1 MAGSKKKKKRKNSNN
16 NTKRWKTLRHNGI
29 IFPPE
34 YESKGFSITIRGK
47 KIKPDLL
54 QEEMAYQWA
63 KKKDTPYVQ
72 DAVFQSNF
80 TKDLAKVLGP
90 EYKGLEYKDVDFA
103 EAYRIV
109 DMEKDRKD
117 AMTKEE
123 RKEAAAKR
131 KEIREKLKAKYGKA
145 VLDGKEV
152 DVGNYMAEPPGI
164 FIGRGAHPLRGR
176 WKPRITKGDVIL
188 NMSKDA
194 PRPEGRWKDIV
205 ENRGATWLA
214 SWTDYL
220 RLRVHAVDAHGLG
233 ATWLASWTDY
243 LTQKT
248 KYVWL
253 ADTSE
258 IKQSTDKAKYLKA
271 ETLSSGIGQVL
282 DRMAKDMASRDSKER
297 TISTVCYMIY
307 RTAMRVGDEKDPD
320 EADTVGATTLRK
332 EHVTISDDAIKFDF
346 LGKDSVPWQETIK
359 CDNPHDERL
368 RANLKKIISGKK
380 SKDEIFDG
388 IRSSHVNAY
397 YSGIVKGLS
406 AKVFR
411 TYSATKVVKE
421 YLAKHVD
428 VKDATLHQK
437 IYRAKRANL
446 EAAIMCNHKRTIP
459 KNFDESLKKKRA
471 KLKEVESKE
480 PWEKIEAKLKEAKGQ
495 KPWEKIEAKLKEAKN
510 SKAKTPIQKKRRR
523 GRIKRLREQ
532 RDRQESRHKDRIER
546 LTLQKDRQESR
557 HKDRIERLTLQ
568 IKLAQKTKDYNLGTS
583 LRNYIDPRVVKAWT
597 DETKTEWGK
606 LYTAALQR
614 KFLWVHDA
622 NPNWSKISETYG
634 RNDSFT
640 DSTAESGAA
649 PQA

>member
-1 MAGSKKKKKRKNSNN
+1 MAGSRKKKEKTSSNN
-16 NTKRWKTLRHNGI
+16 KKRWKTLRHNGI

-34 YESKGFSITIRGK
+34 YESRKFSITIRGK

-131 KEIREKLKAKYGKA
+131 KEIREELKAKYGKA
-145 VLDGKEV
+145 VLDDKEV

-220 RLRVHAVDAHGLG
+220 
-233 ATWLASWTDY
+233 
-243 LTQKT
+243 TQKT

-258 IKQSTDKAKYLKA
+258 IKQSMDRAKYLKA
-271 ETLSSGIGQVL
+271 EKLSSGIDRIL
-282 DRMAKDMASRDSKER
+282 DSVARDMASRDPKKR
-297 TISTVCYMIY
+297 KISTVCYLIY

-332 EHVTISDDAIKFDF
+332 EHVAILDDAIKFDF
-346 LGKDSVPWQETIK
+346 LGKDSVRWEEAIE

-368 RANLKKIISGKK
+368 RANLKEIISGKK

-411 TYSATKVVKE
+411 TYSATKVVKK
-421 YLAKHVD
+421 YLAEHAD
-428 VKDATLHQK
+428 VKDASQHKKLD
-437 IYRAKRANL
+437 YAKRANL
-446 EAAIMCNHKRTIP
+446 EAAKTCNHKRTIP
-459 KNFDESLKKKRA
+459 KNFEESLKKNRA
-471 KLKEVESKE
+471 KLKEVESK
-480 PWEKIEAKLKEAKGQ
+480 
-495 KPWEKIEAKLKEAKN
+495 KPWEKAQANLKKARDAKP
-510 SKAKTPIQKKRRR
+510 KTAIQKKNKRKRIRRL
-523 GRIKRLREQ
+523 KEQ
-532 RDRQESRHKDRIER
+532 IER
-546 LTLQKDRQESR
+546 QKARHSDRLEKMR
-557 HKDRIERLTLQ
+557 LQ
-568 IKLAQKTKDYNLGTS
+568 IDLKEETRDYNLGTS

>member
-1 MAGSKKKKKRKNSNN
+1 MPPDARYIDIHIGARQSDSGFTMAGSKKRKRKTTTKNKKRW
-16 NTKRWKTLRHNGI
+16 RTLRHNGI

-34 YESKGFSITIRGK
+34 YESRGFLIRIRGK
-47 KIKPDLL
+47 EIKPNLL

-63 KKKDTPYVQ
+63 KKKDTPYAQ

-80 TKDLAKVLGP
+80 TRDLAAALGP
-90 EYKGLEYKDVDFA
+90 EYKGLEYKDVDFG
-103 EAYRIV
+103 EVYRIV

-123 RKEAAAKR
+123 RKAAAAKR
-131 KEIREKLKAKYGKA
+131 KEIREKLKAEYGKA

-164 FIGRGAHPLRGR
+164 FIGRGDHPLRGK

-188 NMSKDA
+188 NMSKDV
-194 PRPEGRWKDIV
+194 PRPEGQWKSII
-205 ENRGATWLA
+205 ENR
-214 SWTDYL
+214 
-220 RLRVHAVDAHGLG
+220 G

-258 IKQSTDKAKYLKA
+258 IKQSMDKAKYLKA
-271 ETLSSGIGQVL
+271 ETLSSGIDRIL
-282 DRMAKDMASRDSKER
+282 DSMAKDMANRDPKKR
-297 TISTVCYMIY
+297 KISTVCYMIY

-332 EHVTISDDAIKFDF
+332 EHVMISDDAIKFDF
-346 LGKDSVPWQETIK
+346 LGKDSVRWEETIK
-359 CDNPHDERL
+359 CDNPRDERL

-380 SKDEIFDG
+380 PEDDIFDG
-388 IRSSHVNAY
+388 IRSRHVNAY

-411 TYSATKVVKE
+411 TYSATKVVKK

-428 VKDATLHQK
+428 DAKDATPHQK
-437 IYRAKRANL
+437 IYHAKRANL
-446 EAAIMCNHKRTIP
+446 DAAIMCNHKRTIP

-480 PWEKIEAKLKEAKGQ
+480 PWEKIEAKLKEAKGK

-523 GRIKRLREQ
+523 ERIKRLREQ
-532 RDRQESRHKDRIER
+532 RDRQQSRHMERIER
-546 LTLQKDRQESR
+546 MKLQRDRQQSR
-557 HKDRIERLTLQ
+557 HMERIERMTLQ
-568 IKLAQKTKDYNLGTS
+568 IKLAQRTRDYNLGTS
-583 LRNYIDPRVVKAWT
+583 LRNYVDPRVVKAWT
-597 DETKTEWGK
+597 DETKTEWKK
-606 LYTAALQR
+606 LYTAALQK
-614 KFLWVHDA
+614 KFLWVHDERLD
-622 NPNWSKISETYG
+622 WSEISETYG
-634 RNDSFT
+634 RNDEFVDGVEET
-640 DSTAESGAA
+640 STA

>member
-1 MAGSKKKKKRKNSNN
+1 MAGSRKKKEKTSSNN
-16 NTKRWKTLRHNGI
+16 KKRWKTLRHNGI

-54 QEEMAYQWA
+54 QEEMVYQWA
-63 KKKDTPYVQ
+63 KKKEMVYQWAEKKGTLCVDEPK
-72 DAVFQSNF
+72 FQSNF
-80 TKDLAKVLGP
+80 TKDLAKALGP
-90 EYKGLEYKDVDFA
+90 EYKGLKYKDVGFA

-131 KEIREKLKAKYGKA
+131 KEIREELKTKYGKA

-164 FIGRGAHPLRGR
+164 FIGRGKHPLRGR

-214 SWTDYL
+214 SWTD
-220 RLRVHAVDAHGLG
+220 H
-233 ATWLASWTDY
+233 

-258 IKQSTDKAKYLKA
+258 IKQSMDRAKYLKA
-271 ETLSSGIGQVL
+271 EELSSSIDRIL
-282 DRMAKDMASRDSKER
+282 DSMAKDMTADDSKKR
-297 TISTVCYMIY
+297 KISTVCYMIY

-332 EHVTISDDAIKFDF
+332 EHVTILDNAIKFDF
-346 LGKDSVPWQETIK
+346 LGKDSVEWKETIK
-359 CDNPHDERL
+359 CDNPRDERL
-368 RANLKKIISGKK
+368 RANLKEIIISEKK
-380 SKDEIFDG
+380 PEIFGG

-411 TYSATKVVKE
+411 TYSATKVVKK
-421 YLAKHVD
+421 YLAEHAD
-428 VKDATLHQK
+428 VKDATPHQK
-437 IYRAKRANL
+437 IYYAKRANL
-446 EAAIMCNHKRTIP
+446 EAAKTCNHKRAMP
-459 KNFDESLKKKRA
+459 KNFDESLKKNRA
-471 KLKEVESKE
+471 KLKEVESK
-480 PWEKIEAKLKEAKGQ
+480 
-495 KPWEKIEAKLKEAKN
+495 KPWEKAQANLKKARDAKPKTELQKKNKRKRIRRLKEQIERQ
-510 SKAKTPIQKKRRR
+510 KA
-523 GRIKRLREQ
+523 
-532 RDRQESRHKDRIER
+532 RHSDRIEK
-546 LTLQKDRQESR
+546 LG
-557 HKDRIERLTLQ
+557 LQ
-568 IKLAQKTKDYNLGTS
+568 IDLKEKTRDYNLGTS

-597 DETKTEWGK
+597 NETQTEWEK

-614 KFLWVHDA
+614 KFLWVHDEKLD
-622 NPNWSKISETYG
+622 WSEISETYG
-634 RNDSFT
+634 RNDSFAAGA
-640 DSTAESGAA
+640 AESGAA

>member
-1 MAGSKKKKKRKNSNN
+1 MPPDARYIDIHIGARQSDSGFAMAGSRKKKEKTSSNN
-16 NTKRWKTLRHNGI
+16 KKRWKTLRHNGI

-34 YESKGFSITIRGK
+34 YESRKFSITIRGK

-72 DAVFQSNF
+72 DDVFQSNF
-80 TKDLAKVLGP
+80 TKDLAAALGP

-103 EAYRIV
+103 EVYRIV

-123 RKEAAAKR
+123 RKAAAAKR
-131 KEIREKLKAKYGKA
+131 KEIREQLKAEYGKA
-145 VLDGKEV
+145 ILDGKEV

-164 FIGRGAHPLRGR
+164 FIGRGEHPLRGK

-194 PRPEGRWKDIV
+194 PRPEGRWKDIT

-220 RLRVHAVDAHGLG
+220 
-233 ATWLASWTDY
+233 T
-243 LTQKT
+243 KKE

-258 IKQSTDKAKYLKA
+258 IKQSMDKAKYLKA
-271 ETLSSGIGQVL
+271 ETLSSGIGKIL
-282 DRMAKDMASRDSKER
+282 DRMAKDMASRDSKKR
-297 TISTVCYMIY
+297 KISTVCYMIY

-380 SKDEIFDG
+380 PEDEIFDG

-397 YSGIVKGLS
+397 YSGIVTGLS

-411 TYSATKVVKE
+411 TYSATKVVKK
-421 YLAKHVD
+421 YLAEHVDD

-597 DETKTEWGK
+597 DETKTEWK
-606 LYTAALQR
+606 NLYTAALQR
-614 KFLWVHDA
+614 KFLWVHDEKLD
-622 NPNWSKISETYG
+622 WSEISETYG
-634 RNDSFT
+634 RNDSFAAGA
-640 DSTAESGAA
+640 AESGAA

>member
-1 MAGSKKKKKRKNSNN
+1 MAGSKKKETNN
-16 NTKRWKTLRHNGI
+16 NNKNEKRWKTLRHSGI

-34 YESKGFSITIRGK
+34 YESRGFSIRIRGK
-47 KIKPDLL
+47 EVKPDLL

-63 KKKDTPYVQ
+63 KKKNTPYVQ

-80 TKDLAKVLGP
+80 TRDLAAALGP
-90 EYKGLEYKDVDFA
+90 EYKGLEYKDVDFE

-123 RKEAAAKR
+123 RKAAAAKR
-131 KEIREKLKAKYGKA
+131 KEIREKLKAEYGKA
-145 VLDGKEV
+145 VLDGQEV

-164 FIGRGAHPLRGR
+164 FIGRGAHPLRGK
-176 WKPRITKGDVIL
+176 WKPRITKEDVIL

-194 PRPEGRWKDIV
+194 PRPEGQWKSVI
-205 ENRGATWLA
+205 ENR
-214 SWTDYL
+214 
-220 RLRVHAVDAHGLG
+220 G

-258 IKQSTDKAKYLKA
+258 IKQSMDKAKYLKA
-271 ETLSSGIGQVL
+271 ETLSSGIAKIL
-282 DRMAKDMASRDSKER
+282 DRMAEDMASRDSKKR
-297 TISTVCYMIY
+297 KISTVCYMIY

-332 EHVTISDDAIKFDF
+332 EHVTISGDAIKFDF
-346 LGKDSVPWQETIK
+346 LGKDSVRWEETIP
-359 CDNPHDERL
+359 CANPRDERL
-368 RANLKKIISGKK
+368 RANLGEIISGKK
-380 SKDEIFDG
+380 PKDEIFDG

-411 TYSATKVVKE
+411 TYSATKVVKK

-428 VKDATLHQK
+428 DVKDATPHQK
-437 IYRAKRANL
+437 IYHAKRANL

-459 KNFDESLKKKRA
+459 KNFEESLKKKET
-471 KLKEVESKE
+471 KYE
-480 PWEKIEAKLKEAKGQ
+480 EAKGK
-495 KPWEKIEAKLKEAKN
+495 KPWEKAQANLKKAKN
-510 SKAKTPIQKKRRR
+510 AEPKTETQKKNKRKRIRRLNEQ
-523 GRIKRLREQ
+523 IKRQKARH
-532 RDRQESRHKDRIER
+532 RDRLER
-546 LTLQKDRQESR
+546 MD
-557 HKDRIERLTLQ
+557 LQ
-568 IKLAQKTKDYNLGTS
+568 IKLVKKTRDYNLGTS

-597 DETKTEWGK
+597 GETKTEWEK

-614 KFLWVHDA
+614 KFLWVHDERLD
-622 NPNWSKISETYG
+622 WSEISETYG
-634 RNDSFT
+634 RNDEFA
-640 DSTAESGAA
+640 DGTAETGAV

>member
-1 MAGSKKKKKRKNSNN
+1 MAGSKKKRKKTNSKNKKRW
-16 NTKRWKTLRHNGI
+16 RTLRHNGI

-34 YESKGFSITIRGK
+34 YESRGFSIRIRGK
-47 KIKPDLL
+47 EIKPDLL
-54 QEEMAYQWA
+54 QEEMVYQWA

-80 TKDLAKVLGP
+80 TRDLAAALGP
-90 EYKGLEYKDVDFA
+90 EYKGLEYKDVNF
-103 EAYRIV
+103 EEVYRIV

-123 RKEAAAKR
+123 RKAAAAKR
-131 KEIREKLKAKYGKA
+131 KEIREKLKAEYGKA
-145 VLDGKEV
+145 ILDGKEV

-164 FIGRGAHPLRGR
+164 FIGRGDHPLRGK

-194 PRPEGRWKDIV
+194 PRPEGQWKSII
-205 ENRGATWLA
+205 ENR
-214 SWTDYL
+214 
-220 RLRVHAVDAHGLG
+220 G

-258 IKQSTDKAKYLKA
+258 IKQSMDKAKYLKA
-271 ETLSSGIGQVL
+271 EMLSSGITKIL
-282 DRMAKDMASRDSKER
+282 DRMAKDMASRDQKKR
-297 TISTVCYMIY
+297 KISTVCYMIY

-332 EHVTISDDAIKFDF
+332 EHITISDDAIKFDF
-346 LGKDSVPWQETIK
+346 LGKDSVRWEETIP
-359 CDNPHDERL
+359 CANPRDERL
-368 RANLKKIISGKK
+368 RANLKKIMSGKK
-380 SKDEIFDG
+380 PKDEIFDG

-411 TYSATKVVKE
+411 TYSATKVVKK
-421 YLAKHVD
+421 YLADHVDD

-437 IYRAKRANL
+437 IYHAKRANL
-446 EAAIMCNHKRTIP
+446 KAAMMCNHKRTIP
-459 KNFDESLKKKRA
+459 KNFDESLKKKKA
-471 KLKEVESKE
+471 KLKEVESKK
-480 PWEKIEAKLKEAKGQ
+480 PWEKIEAKLKETKGK

-523 GRIKRLREQ
+523 ERIKRLREQ
-532 RDRQESRHKDRIER
+532 RDKQESKHMERIER
-546 LTLQKDRQESR
+546 MTLQRDRQESK
-557 HKDRIERLTLQ
+557 HMERIERMTLQ
-568 IKLAQKTKDYNLGTS
+568 IKLAQRTRDYNLGTS
-583 LRNYIDPRVVKAWT
+583 LRNYVDPRVVKAWT
-597 DETKTEWGK
+597 DETKTEWKK
-606 LYTAALQR
+606 LYTAALQK
-614 KFLWVHDA
+614 KFLWVHDERLD
-622 NPNWSKISETYG
+622 WSEISETYG
-634 RNDSFT
+634 RNDEFVDDVSET
-640 DSTAESGAA
+640 GAA
-649 PQA
+649 QQA

>member
-1 MAGSKKKKKRKNSNN
+1 MAGSKKKKTNN
-16 NTKRWKTLRHNGI
+16 NKNEKRWKTLRHNGI

-34 YESKGFSITIRGK
+34 YESRGFSIRIRGK
-47 KIKPDLL
+47 EIKPDLL

-63 KKKDTPYVQ
+63 KKKNTPYVQ

-80 TKDLAKVLGP
+80 TRDLAAALGP
-90 EYKGLEYKDVDFA
+90 EYKGLEYKDVDFE

-123 RKEAAAKR
+123 RKAAAAKR
-131 KEIREKLKAKYGKA
+131 KEIREKLKAEYGKA
-145 VLDGKEV
+145 ILDDKEV

-164 FIGRGAHPLRGR
+164 FIGRGAHPLRGK
-176 WKPRITKGDVIL
+176 WKPRITKEDVIL

-194 PRPEGRWKDIV
+194 PRPEGQWKSVI
-205 ENRGATWLA
+205 ENR
-214 SWTDYL
+214 
-220 RLRVHAVDAHGLG
+220 G

-258 IKQSTDKAKYLKA
+258 IKQSMDKAKYLKA
-271 ETLSSGIGQVL
+271 ETLSSGIAKIL
-282 DRMAKDMASRDSKER
+282 DRMAEDMASRDSKKR
-297 TISTVCYMIY
+297 KISTVCYMIY

-346 LGKDSVPWQETIK
+346 LGKDSVRWEETIP
-359 CDNPHDERL
+359 CANPRDERL
-368 RANLKKIISGKK
+368 RANLKEIISGKK
-380 SKDEIFDG
+380 PKDEIFDG

-397 YSGIVKGLS
+397 YSGIVRGLS

-411 TYSATKVVKE
+411 TYSATKVVKK

-428 VKDATLHQK
+428 GVKDATPHQK
-437 IYRAKRANL
+437 IYHAKRANL
-446 EAAIMCNHKRTIP
+446 EAAKTCNHKRTIP
-459 KNFDESLKKKRA
+459 KNFDESLKKKET
-471 KLKEVESKE
+471 KYE
-480 PWEKIEAKLKEAKGQ
+480 EAKGK
-495 KPWEKIEAKLKEAKN
+495 KPWEKAQANLK
-510 SKAKTPIQKKRRR
+510 KAKDSKPKTEIQKKNKRKRIRRINEQ
-523 GRIKRLREQ
+523 IKRQ
-532 RDRQESRHKDRIER
+532 KARHKDRLER
-546 LTLQKDRQESR
+546 MG
-557 HKDRIERLTLQ
+557 LQ
-568 IKLAQKTKDYNLGTS
+568 IKLVKKTRDYNLGTS

-597 DETKTEWGK
+597 DETKTEWEK

-614 KFLWVHDA
+614 KFLWVHDERLD
-622 NPNWSKISETYG
+622 WSEISETYG
-634 RNDSFT
+634 RNDSFANDAT
-640 DSTAESGAA
+640 ESGVA
-649 PQA
+649 PQV

>member
-1 MAGSKKKKKRKNSNN
+1 MAGSKKKKTNN
-16 NTKRWKTLRHNGI
+16 NNKNEKRWKTLRHKGI

-34 YESKGFSITIRGK
+34 YESRGFSIRIRGK
-47 KIKPDLL
+47 EFKPNLL

-80 TKDLAKVLGP
+80 TRDLAAALGP

-103 EAYRIV
+103 DAYRIV

-123 RKEAAAKR
+123 RKAAATKR
-131 KEIREKLKAKYGKA
+131 KEIREKLKAEYGKA
-145 VLDGKEV
+145 VLDDKEV

-164 FIGRGAHPLRGR
+164 FIGRGDHPLRGK
-176 WKPRITKGDVIL
+176 WKPRITKEDVIL

-194 PRPEGRWKDIV
+194 PRPEGQWKSII
-205 ENRGATWLA
+205 ENR
-214 SWTDYL
+214 
-220 RLRVHAVDAHGLG
+220 G

-258 IKQSTDKAKYLKA
+258 IKQSMDKAKYLKA
-271 ETLSSGIGQVL
+271 ETLSSGIAKIL
-282 DRMAKDMASRDSKER
+282 DHMAKDMASRDSKKR
-297 TISTVCYMIY
+297 KISTVCYMIY

-332 EHVTISDDAIKFDF
+332 EHVTISDTAIKFDF
-346 LGKDSVPWQETIK
+346 LGKDSVRWEETIP
-359 CDNPHDERL
+359 CANPRDERL
-368 RANLKKIISGKK
+368 RANLKEIISGKK
-380 SKDEIFDG
+380 PKDEIFDG

-411 TYSATKVVKE
+411 TYSATKVVKKH
-421 YLAKHVD
+421 LAEHVDD
-428 VKDATLHQK
+428 VKDATPHQK

-459 KNFDESLKKKRA
+459 KNFEESLKKKET
-471 KLKEVESKE
+471 KYE
-480 PWEKIEAKLKEAKGQ
+480 EAKNK
-495 KPWEKIEAKLKEAKN
+495 KPWEKAQANLK
-510 SKAKTPIQKKRRR
+510 KAKDAKPKTETQKKNKRKRIRRLNEQ
-523 GRIKRLREQ
+523 IKRQKARHS
-532 RDRQESRHKDRIER
+532 DRLER
-546 LTLQKDRQESR
+546 MK
-557 HKDRIERLTLQ
+557 LQ
-568 IKLAQKTKDYNLGTS
+568 IKLVKKTRDYNLGTS

-597 DETKTEWGK
+597 DETKTEWEK

-614 KFLWVHDA
+614 KFLWVHGERLD
-622 NPNWSKISETYG
+622 WSEISETYG
-634 RNDSFT
+634 RNDEFA
-640 DSTAESGAA
+640 DDTAETGAA